1 MADRAMA
8 WNEHPVDLVSTVGAT
23 TVNGLGISTAF
34 GFCDYYTEVMWHLG
48 QDWAR
53 YTAMLQINS
62 AN

>member
-34 GFCDYYTEVMWHLG
+34 GFCDYYTEVMSAPRTGLG
-48 QDWAR
+48 KVYSHASD
-53 YTAMLQINS
+53 
-62 AN
+62 